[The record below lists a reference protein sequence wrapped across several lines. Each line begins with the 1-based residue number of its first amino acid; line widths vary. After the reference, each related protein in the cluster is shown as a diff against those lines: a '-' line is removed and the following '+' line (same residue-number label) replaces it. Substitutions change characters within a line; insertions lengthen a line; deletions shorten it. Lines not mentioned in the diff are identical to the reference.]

1 VNCEKFEG
9 KQSAMSFKMSFW
21 EQSGIVRWLEA
32 RTALSPPVGESRF
45 FAFLG
50 KVFARG
56 ASERASSGVFLLG
69 ARWLLASLPFFAVFF
84 PRIHLGVLGNSSVD
98 LRGEDLWTLLLA
110 LLLFWDLAFR
120 HPPFEIPS
128 VESGFLIF
136 LIVAEFSIFFG
147 VAIGTV
153 DKPLVSLLYLLK
165 WSQYFMVFFL
175 TMQIAARENQ
185 ASFFLKVFF
194 LFGIVIAG
202 YGYYE
207 HCFPYTKALYP
218 NYYRLFER
226 APFHGDANHIGGF
239 LVLWIGFFSGIFSES
254 KKRAVRGILLTA
266 MLFAFFPLVWTYSR
280 KSYFALAGCLAAALF
295 LVRGKKRILLV
306 ILLFTIAGLVLPT
319 RLAERLLDLPEA
331 MTSSDPFHSSWAGN
345 WVMWKES
352 LQNTDRLFFLGSGL
366 GSRHR
371 LYYESQYVLILA
383 ETGIVGVAAFAF
395 LCVTLVLKMG
405 SYLIRR
411 TEETGRGIAEGWLIG
426 FVGILIHSASCVS
439 WTVAKIAIPF
449 WFLTG
454 AVLGYFR
461 ENMRGGSR
469 PL

>member
-1 VNCEKFEG
+1 
-9 KQSAMSFKMSFW
+9 MSFKTSFW
-21 EQSGIVRWLEA
+21 EQSGIVLWLKA
-32 RTALSPPVGESRF
+32 RTEFTPPVGESRF
-45 FAFLG
+45 LSILG
-50 KVFARG
+50 KRIGRG
-56 ASERASSGVFLLG
+56 TRTPNSSGAFSLG
-69 ARWLLASLPFFAVFF
+69 GRWLLVSLPFFAVFL
-84 PRIHLGVLGNSSVD
+84 PRIHLGALGNSSID

-110 LLLFWDLAFR
+110 ALLFWDLIFG
-120 HPPFEIPS
+120 HSPFEVPS
-128 VESGFLIF
+128 VESSFLIF
-136 LIVAEFSIFFG
+136 LIVGEVSIFSG
-147 VAIGTV
+147 IVLGTI

-165 WSQYFMVFFL
+165 WFQYFLVFFL
-175 TMQIAARENQ
+175 TLQMASRENR
-185 ASFFLKVFF
+185 SFFFLKGFF

-207 HCFPYTKALYP
+207 HFFPYTKALYP

-239 LVLWIGFFSGIFSES
+239 LVLWIGFFLGIFSES
-254 KKRAVRGILLTA
+254 KKRAAGGILLA
-266 MLFAFFPLVWTYSR
+266 AILFAFFPLVWTYSR

-295 LVRGKKRILLV
+295 LVRRKKRILLV
-306 ILLFTIAGLVLPT
+306 ILLFTVAGLVLPT

-383 ETGIVGVAAFAF
+383 ETGIAGVAAFAF

-405 SYLIRR
+405 SFLVRR
-411 TEETGRGIAEGWLIG
+411 TEEAGRGIAEGWLIG

-454 AVLGYFR
+454 AVLGYFLGGTK
-461 ENMRGGSR
+461 GGSR